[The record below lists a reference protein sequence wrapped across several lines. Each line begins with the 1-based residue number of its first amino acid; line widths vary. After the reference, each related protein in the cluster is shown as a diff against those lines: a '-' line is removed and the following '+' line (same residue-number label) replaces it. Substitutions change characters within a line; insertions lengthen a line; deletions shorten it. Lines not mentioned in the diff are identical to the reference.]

1 MIRCRF
7 SAHIFFVFSLAS
19 GCGFRTAAPSGD
31 FESVKAKAHKLF
43 TEGKYAEALGPAQ
56 ETVLLAKAKYGNDS
70 PELAD
75 CIAGVGRIQASLG
88 KPAEA
93 VIAFDQAVEIFRR
106 AKVTGPQLA
115 MPIIWSA
122 SNLQGMKKYDLAED
136 RYLAGIKVLNDVGDE
151 NSFEL
156 ISAAVDYAGLK
167 IVRGTPNEADDFL
180 QMALKALK
188 LSPESPPNIYC
199 RTLNNLGE
207 IRYLRGDYQDA
218 LNYYQQALEMA
229 LEKIP
234 NEERM
239 IGVFRKNVKNAKG
252 KLSR

>member
-1 MIRCRF
+1 MFCLP
-7 SAHIFFVFSLAS
+7 S
-19 GCGFRTAAPSGD
+19 CGSRSPGPPVNVDAL
-31 FESVKAKAHKLF
+31 KAQTHKLF
-43 TEGKYAEALGPAQ
+43 TEGKFAEALGPARA
-56 ETVLLAKAKYGNDS
+56 TVLAAETKYGKDS

-88 KPAEA
+88 NPAEA
-93 VIAFDQAVEIFRR
+93 VIAFDQAVEINRR

-122 SNLQGMKKYDLAED
+122 ANLQAMKKYDLAEE
-136 RYLAGIKVLNDVGDE
+136 RYLAGMKVLNDAGDE

-156 ISAAVDYAGLK
+156 ISAAVDYASLK
-167 IVRGTPNEADDFL
+167 IVRGTPQEAEDFL
-180 QMALKALK
+180 QLALKALK
-188 LSPESPPNIYC
+188 LSTESNPNIYC

-218 LNYYQQALEMA
+218 LNYYQQALDMA

-234 NEERM
+234 EEQRM
-239 IGVFRKNVKNAKG
+239 IAVFRKNVENAKG
-252 KLSR
+252 KLKK